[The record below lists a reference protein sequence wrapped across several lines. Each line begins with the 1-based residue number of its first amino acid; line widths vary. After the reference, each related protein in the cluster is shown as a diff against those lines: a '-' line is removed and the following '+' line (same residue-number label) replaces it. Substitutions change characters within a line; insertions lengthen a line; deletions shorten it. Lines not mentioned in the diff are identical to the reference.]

1 MHRSL
6 QVFGAFILV
15 LLSACRKEE
24 PAVPAPVPAPSQFD
38 LSIAGGAGV
47 RMLLGGQEVSIRG
60 SVEEGVFTLYG
71 TDGTMV
77 DPPALSTKRFWASLY
92 DGGLGM
98 ERFRMTVG
106 NLVYEGPQVIPD
118 LLDSVLATGPR
129 SFGDA
134 SMGDQVV
141 QLEYTD
147 AAGVVWSSVCD
158 PQAGGAFT
166 IVEVNSGYDGMGNFG
181 YYVDVKATFSAI
193 FRNCLTEATRS
204 ATGGVLVLRFR
215 DL

>member
-1 MHRSL
+1 M
-6 QVFGAFILV
+6 LV

-24 PAVPAPVPAPSQFD
+24 PAVPVAVPAPSQFD
-38 LSIAGGAGV
+38 LSITGEPGV

-60 SVEEGVFTLYG
+60 SIDEGMFTQFG
-71 TDGTMV
+71 TDGTPV

-92 DGGLGM
+92 DGGLAM

-129 SFGDA
+129 IFGDA
-134 SMGDQVV
+134 SIGDQVV

-147 AAGVVWSSVCD
+147 ASGVVWSSVCD

-166 IVEVNSGYDGMGNFG
+166 IVEVNSGYDGIGNFG
-181 YYVDVKATFSAI
+181 YYVDVKATFSAS
-193 FRNCLTEATRS
+193 FRNCLTDATRS